1 MLIRQ
6 AEQRVQSWLAIL
18 EAEGALVPGDTP
30 ARSRF
35 LLAVIDGLSLDR
47 AILPAPARLQFEAST
62 LRLAVDAVFDVR

>member
-1 MLIRQ
+1 M
-6 AEQRVQSWLAIL
+6 
-18 EAEGALVPGDTP
+18 PGDTP